1 MREVILYIALSLDGY
16 IADENGDVGW
26 LGGSD
31 EEYESDEGYE
41 RFQQTV
47 DTVVM
52 GYNTYHQ
59 IVTELSPDKWP
70 YPQLESYIFTH
81 RKTADDRN
89 IHFVDQ
95 PVAQWLK
102 LLKNRPGKNIWICG
116 GAQLVKQCMEAKLI
130 DRYHLTI
137 IPVILGNGIP
147 LFPPGTRPAQL
158 ELVSLQAENGAT
170 QCIYRNKAD
179 VD

>member
-81 RKTADDRN
+81 
-89 IHFVDQ
+89 
-95 PVAQWLK
+95 
-102 LLKNRPGKNIWICG
+102 
-116 GAQLVKQCMEAKLI
+116 
-130 DRYHLTI
+130 
-137 IPVILGNGIP
+137 
-147 LFPPGTRPAQL
+147 
-158 ELVSLQAENGAT
+158 
-170 QCIYRNKAD
+170 
-179 VD
+179 